1 MNKNPNF
8 QNKLSIFE
16 TRNQKSQNNNDIQK
30 KIESKEDKNT
40 KNIKVNEENKLNS
53 VKKEEKSNEVKNVHN
68 QINTINKNIQ
78 SEKEKIN
85 AQEKIDKDRNI
96 NESKN
101 SFDNKIVPREQS
113 SNFKDKIS
121 KFNKTEN
128 EREKDLKNITRVKS
142 TSIQEKVNMISQ
154 PKKEI
159 KTNNESNNNI
169 KKETNKE
176 INTNTNIK
184 NDNVTQIQ
192 KPEQNEIKQEKNEF
206 KTNTVK
212 QRAATI
218 YSPKPKESNIKT
230 TEKEKDQINKNE
242 NKNNDNK
249 VTISS
254 NNNFKNRILNFETR
268 KNDKIDLN
276 SKEKKGKSIDPSL
289 FESIKLLYQPKKI
302 ETKPVQKNLNTS
314 NNNNLNIK
322 NSTNNNIDKNEN
334 KNTNLADKKEEKE
347 KTPENSVSTETS
359 TNIQDIKNKP
369 KNDEM
374 SVQQVPKKLNLKEI
388 FKNMNIDQV
397 ASKVKADKRE
407 QIIKFAQ
414 QKKEEEKKMEV
425 IEQEVGSDNENDNEN
440 EEEEKEEKEDKDE
453 EEILEGEKEIDE
465 KEEKEEKEEKNKEV
479 FPKLEPEK
487 INPQVNEVKEGTAQ
501 EGDKKINNSN
511 ISDVQKEKEKEN
523 NVDKRRKSTLNIP
536 NNLESKLKS
545 FMLQNNKVA
554 EKVNKNIDPNKN
566 EDEKEKEKEKK
577 PIPEVDNN
585 INKNE
590 NNEFKY
596 NKTIKLNKSIGFKE
610 NNTYNPYN
618 DNFQFDEKKPE
629 INLACPTFVE
639 SNKNKFEK
647 LIQLNENISSENE
660 EIFLGSVTTSKT
672 TNTKNSLCESFFLAS
687 FPRENGQIIDNSE
700 GDDAECNHFLCSF
713 LPAMQP
719 EILYKY
725 PEADIKGLEINNLAA
740 SICFP
745 NGIKVC
751 YDEKE
756 DSIKTVKNYRSSF
769 TNQVGDRF
777 FTVIY
782 HFYLKMENKDFEESY
797 SNTPIKNKLLS
808 YKDETHA
815 TLSEE
820 SEEDI
825 CDKINVYIEL
835 STKRNYVYIPFC
847 LCLISKY
854 PFIEQMEKCLESIM
868 MSINGNE
875 PNLVDL
881 NEVITYIVKSIPA
894 PPYQSKIYFPLPY
907 FNKFIEI
914 QQPYFRD
921 IAQFGD
927 NPIIIL
933 NHFSISHILCLFK
946 LLIFEQK
953 VLIIGKNN
961 DLISQIILNFVSLLY
976 PFEWIHTFIPIM
988 SGKMLKFLQAFLPF
1002 FNGINKSLFNKAKP
1016 ILAKAPKGIFIF
1028 NVDEDKID
1036 INSNLKTSKKIKV
1049 SSYINKHYPNFPKH
1063 IENLIIKELKII
1075 KHNHDHAKENYD
1087 KYNANIKIKNLFMEV
1102 FTELL
1107 CDYKNYSYIIDDY
1120 PVFNSF
1126 LYIKDKKTDKN
1137 FFKEFTSTQLFQMFI
1152 QNSLFNDKNKV
1163 PYFEDRLNQFNALKK
1178 AGRSSSYIYSN
1189 LFSSFNDEY
1198 NSFFKINKIYI
1209 IKPYFIKGFKEY
1221 EESYISKNKS
1231 INLNK
1236 IAIFLSNKYEGKNDV
1251 FINNHG
1257 VLRENKRIM
1266 EKPIELSNEND
1277 PNEYDIYLIPGQKI
1291 ENLIDDKNNKSP
1303 NPSNNIETKKTKTIK
1318 MGFISDEESNN
1329 ENTIR
1334 YSQTIFYKENDLTE
1348 DEKDEIKDNIKEI
1361 MTRVYRSDVT
1371 KIEDDK
1377 KTIIDSMKKQ
1387 FGREYFVSI
1396 LNTGNNND
1404 KTIKLVIEK
1413 SYLFF
1418 CDIIFNTLLDILKLD
1433 EHKNINIAIKLLKA
1447 SLFIK
1452 TIKNKKEY
1460 ILSDELFVKL
1470 EKYSLFVNY
1479 NFWERWVE
1487 DDMTESDIEILKLQK
1502 KAKDENVEYFYIDEE
1517 SENYKSYIKHSCD
1530 IIEGLTSIM
1539 MKMKLK
1545 NNFIYETTSEL
1556 CKQYIF
1562 EESSLKQVLQEIV
1575 NELQLFKKLSN

>member
-1 MNKNPNF
+1 MNKNPNL
-8 QNKLSIFE
+8 QNKISIFE
-16 TRNQKSQNNNDIQK
+16 SKNQKPQNNIDFPK
-30 KIESKEDKNT
+30 KNESKLDKNT
-40 KNIKVNEENKLNS
+40 KNIKKKEDNKLNN
-53 VKKEEKSNEVKNVHN
+53 VKKEEKSNEVGKVHN
-68 QINTINKNIQ
+68 QINTLNKINQ

-85 AQEKIDKDRNI
+85 AKEKIDKVKNI
-96 NESKN
+96 NEPKKD
-101 SFDNKIVPREQS
+101 FDNKIVLKEQS
-113 SNFKDKIS
+113 SDFKDKLN
-121 KFNKTEN
+121 KFNKIDKTEN
-128 EREKDLKNITRVKS
+128 ENEKDSKNITRVRS
-142 TSIQEKVNMISQ
+142 TAIQEIANMISQ
-154 PKKEI
+154 HKKEI
-159 KTNNESNNNI
+159 KTNNEVNNNI
-169 KKETNKE
+169 KKETYA
-176 INTNTNIK
+176 NIK
-184 NDNVTQIQ
+184 KDNVTHIQ
-192 KPEQNEIKQEKNEF
+192 KNEQEKINKEKNEIQM
-206 KTNTVK
+206 NSVK
-212 QRAATI
+212 QKAATI
-218 YSPKPKESNIKT
+218 YSSTPKENVVKT
-230 TEKEKDQINKNE
+230 KEKPQINKNE
-242 NKNNDNK
+242 NKNNNNK
-249 VTISS
+249 ETISS
-254 NNNFKNRILNFETR
+254 NNDFKNKILNFENR
-268 KNDKIDLN
+268 KPYKTNLI

-289 FESIKLLYQPKKI
+289 FESIKLLYQPKKM
-302 ETKPVQKNLNTS
+302 ETKPVQKNLSTS

-322 NSTNNNIDKNEN
+322 NNTNNNIDKNEN
-334 KNTNLADKKEEKE
+334 KNSNLADKDKEKE
-347 KTPENSVSTETS
+347 KTPEKSVSTEAS
-359 TNIQDIKNKP
+359 NNIKDVKNKL
-369 KNDEM
+369 KFDEM

-414 QKKEEEKKMEV
+414 QKKEEEKKLEA
-425 IEQEVGSDNENDNEN
+425 IEQEVESDNENDN

-453 EEILEGEKEIDE
+453 EEILEGEKEI
-465 KEEKEEKEEKNKEV
+465 EEKEEKEKKEEKKPETV
-479 FPKLEPEK
+479 PKLEPEK
-487 INPQVNEVKEGTAQ
+487 INPSVNEVKERTTQDGN
-501 EGDKKINNSN
+501 KKVNNLN
-511 ISDVQKEKEKEN
+511 ISNNQKEKENQN
-523 NVDKRRKSTLNIP
+523 NVGIRRKSAINIP

-545 FMLQNNKVA
+545 LMLQNNKEG
-554 EKVNKNIDPNKN
+554 EKVNKKIDQNKN
-566 EDEKEKEKEKK
+566 EDEKEKEKK
-577 PIPEVDNN
+577 PIPVVDNN

-590 NNEFKY
+590 NNEIKKKY
-596 NKTIKLNKSIGFKE
+596 NKTKKLNKSIGFNE

-618 DNFQFDEKKPE
+618 DNLQFEEIKPE
-629 INLACPTFVE
+629 NNLACPTFVE

-647 LIQLNENISSENE
+647 LIQSNDNISSENE
-660 EIFLGSVTTSKT
+660 EIFLGAVTVSKT
-672 TNTKNSLCESFFLAS
+672 SNTKNSFCESFFLAS
-687 FPRENGQIIDNSE
+687 FPRENGQILDNSE
-700 GDDAECNHFLCSF
+700 GDNAECNHFLCSF

-745 NGIKVC
+745 NGIKIC

-782 HFYLKMENKDFEESY
+782 HFYLKMDNKEFEEY
-797 SNTPIKNKLLS
+797 YINTPIKSKILS

-825 CDKINVYIEL
+825 YDKINVYQEL
-835 STKRNYVYIPFC
+835 SSKRKYVYIPFC

-868 MSINGNE
+868 MSINGKE

-881 NEVITYIVKSIPA
+881 NELITYIVKSIPA

-914 QQPYFRD
+914 QHPYFRD

-927 NPIIIL
+927 NPIMIL

-953 VLIIGKNN
+953 VLIVGKNN
-961 DLISQIILNFVSLLY
+961 DLISQIILNVVSLLY

-988 SGKMLKFLQAFLPF
+988 SEKMLKFLQAFLPF
-1002 FNGINKSLFNKAKP
+1002 FNGINKSLFNKAES

-1036 INSNLKTSKKIKV
+1036 INSNLKSSKKIKV
-1049 SSYINKHYPNFPKH
+1049 SSYIYKHFPNFPKH
-1063 IENLIIKELKII
+1063 IENLIMKELKLI
-1075 KHNHDHAKENYD
+1075 KHNYKQAKENYD

-1137 FFKEFTSTQLFQMFI
+1137 FFKEFTSTQLFQVFI

-1163 PYFEDRLNQFNALKK
+1163 PYFEDRLGQFNALKK
-1178 AGRSSSYIYSN
+1178 AGKSSSYIYSN

-1209 IKPYFIKGFKEY
+1209 IKPYIIKGFKEY
-1221 EESYISKNKS
+1221 EESYISKNKG

-1236 IAIFLSNKYEGKNDV
+1236 ISIFLSNKYEVRNDV

-1257 VLRENKRIM
+1257 VLSENKRIM
-1266 EKPIELSNEND
+1266 EKPIELSNKND

-1291 ENLIDDKNNKSP
+1291 ENLIDDKNDKKQNS
-1303 NPSNNIETKKTKTIK
+1303 SNNIETKKTKTIK
-1318 MGFISDEESNN
+1318 VGFISDEESNN

-1334 YSQTIFYKENDLTE
+1334 YSQTIFFNENDLTE

-1404 KTIKLVIEK
+1404 KTIKLVIEE

-1487 DDMTESDIEILKLQK
+1487 DDMTESDIEILNLQI
-1502 KAKDENVEYFYIDEE
+1502 KAKEENGEYYYIDEE
-1517 SENYKSYIKHSCD
+1517 SDNYKSYIKHACD

-1545 NNFIYETTSEL
+1545 NNFIYETTSDL

-1562 EESSLKQVLQEIV
+1562 EDSSLKQVLQEIV
-1575 NELQLFKKLSN
+1575 HELQLFKKLSN

>member
-8 QNKLSIFE
+8 QNKISIFE
-16 TRNQKSQNNNDIQK
+16 SKNQKPQNNADIPK
-30 KIESKEDKNT
+30 KNESKLDKNAN
-40 KNIKVNEENKLNS
+40 NIKVTEENKLNN
-53 VKKEEKSNEVKNVHN
+53 VKKEEKSNEVGNVHN
-68 QINTINKNIQ
+68 QINTLNKINQ

-85 AQEKIDKDRNI
+85 TQEKIDKVKNI
-96 NESKN
+96 NEPKKD
-101 SFDNKIVPREQS
+101 FDNKIVLKEQS
-113 SNFKDKIS
+113 SDFKDKLN
-121 KFNKTEN
+121 KFNKNDKAEN
-128 EREKDLKNITRVKS
+128 ENEKDSKNITRVRS
-142 TSIQEKVNMISQ
+142 TTIQERANMISQ

-159 KTNNESNNNI
+159 KPNNEVNNNI
-169 KKETNKE
+169 KKETNA
-176 INTNTNIK
+176 NIK
-184 NDNVTQIQ
+184 IDNVTHIQ
-192 KPEQNEIKQEKNEF
+192 KPEQEKINMEKNELQM
-206 KTNTVK
+206 NSVK

-218 YSPKPKESNIKT
+218 YSATPKENALKT
-230 TEKEKDQINKNE
+230 KEKPQINKNE
-242 NKNNDNK
+242 NKNNNNK
-249 VTISS
+249 ETISS
-254 NNNFKNRILNFETR
+254 NNDFKNKILNFENR
-268 KNDKIDLN
+268 KPDKTDLI

-289 FESIKLLYQPKKI
+289 FESIKLLYQPKKM

-314 NNNNLNIK
+314 NKNNLNIK
-322 NSTNNNIDKNEN
+322 NNTNNNIDKNEN
-334 KNTNLADKKEEKE
+334 KNSNLADKDKEKE
-347 KTPENSVSTETS
+347 KTPEKSVSNEVS
-359 TNIQDIKNKP
+359 NNIKDVKDKS
-369 KNDEM
+369 KFDEM

-414 QKKEEEKKMEV
+414 QKKEEEKKMEA
-425 IEQEVGSDNENDNEN
+425 IQQEVESENDN

-453 EEILEGEKEIDE
+453 EEILEGEKEIEEKVE
-465 KEEKEEKEEKNKEV
+465 KEEKEEKKPEIA
-479 FPKLEPEK
+479 PKLEPEK
-487 INPQVNEVKEGTAQ
+487 INPTIKEVKEETTQNGNKKDNNLNIN
-501 EGDKKINNSN
+501 GD
-511 ISDVQKEKEKEN
+511 QKEKEKEN
-523 NVDKRRKSTLNIP
+523 QNNAGIRRKSTLTIP

-545 FMLQNNKVA
+545 LMQQNNKVG
-554 EKVNKNIDPNKN
+554 EKVNKKIDPNKS

-577 PIPEVDNN
+577 PIPAIDNN

-590 NNEFKY
+590 NNETKY
-596 NKTIKLNKSIGFKE
+596 NKTKKFNKSIGFNE

-618 DNFQFDEKKPE
+618 DNLQFDEIKPE
-629 INLACPTFVE
+629 NNLACPTFVE
-639 SNKNKFEK
+639 SSKNKFEK
-647 LIQLNENISSENE
+647 LVQSNDNISSENE
-660 EIFLGSVTTSKT
+660 EIFLGAVTASKT
-672 TNTKNSLCESFFLAS
+672 TCTKNSFCESFFLAS
-687 FPRENGQIIDNSE
+687 FPRENGQILDNSE
-700 GDDAECNHFLCSF
+700 GDNAECNHFLCSF

-745 NGIKVC
+745 NGIKIC

-782 HFYLKMENKDFEESY
+782 HFYLKMDNKEFEESY
-797 SNTPIKNKLLS
+797 NNTPIKSKILS

-825 CDKINVYIEL
+825 YDKINVYQEL
-835 STKRNYVYIPFC
+835 SNKRNYVYIPFC

-868 MSINGNE
+868 MSINGKE

-881 NEVITYIVKSIPA
+881 NELITYIVKSIPA

-933 NHFSISHILCLFK
+933 NHFSIRNILCLFK

-953 VLIIGKNN
+953 VLVVGKNN
-961 DLISQIILNFVSLLY
+961 DLISQIILNVVSLLY

-988 SGKMLKFLQAFLPF
+988 SEKMLKFLQAFLPF
-1002 FNGINKSLFNKAKP
+1002 FNGINKSLFNKAES

-1028 NVDEDKID
+1028 NVDEDTIVL
-1036 INSNLKTSKKIKV
+1036 NSNLKTSKKIKV
-1049 SSYINKHYPNFPKH
+1049 SSYINKHFPNFPKH
-1063 IENLIIKELKII
+1063 IENLIIKELKLI
-1075 KHNHDHAKENYD
+1075 KHNHEQAKENYD

-1137 FFKEFTSTQLFQMFI
+1137 FFKEFTSTQLFQVFI
-1152 QNSLFNDKNKV
+1152 QNSLFSDKNKV
-1163 PYFEDRLNQFNALKK
+1163 PYFEDRLGQFNALKK
-1178 AGRSSSYIYSN
+1178 AGKSSSYIYSN

-1221 EESYISKNKS
+1221 EESYISKNKG

-1236 IAIFLSNKYEGKNDV
+1236 ISIFLSNKYEVRNDV

-1291 ENLIDDKNNKSP
+1291 ENLIDDKNNKSQ
-1303 NPSNNIETKKTKTIK
+1303 NSSNNIETKKTKTIK
-1318 MGFISDEESNN
+1318 VGFISDEESNN

-1334 YSQTIFYKENDLTE
+1334 YSQTIFFKENDLTE

-1487 DDMTESDIEILKLQK
+1487 DDMTESDIEILNLQK
-1502 KAKDENVEYFYIDEE
+1502 KAKEENGEYYYIDEE

-1562 EESSLKQVLQEIV
+1562 EDSSLKQVLQEIV
-1575 NELQLFKKLSN
+1575 HELQLFKKLSN

>member
-1 MNKNPNF
+1 MNKNTENITKNKNPDF

-16 TRNQKSQNNNDIQK
+16 TKNQKSQNNTDIPK
-30 KIESKEDKNT
+30 KIESKIEKNT
-40 KNIKVNEENKLNS
+40 KNIKANEENKLNNA
-53 VKKEEKSNEVKNVHN
+53 KKEEKSNEVGNVHN
-68 QINTINKNIQ
+68 QINKINKNNQ

-85 AQEKIDKDRNI
+85 AKEKIDKNI
-96 NESKN
+96 NEPKIN
-101 SFDNKIVPREQS
+101 SNNKIIPKEQS
-113 SNFKDKIS
+113 DNFKDKLS
-121 KFNKTEN
+121 KFNKTDKTQDDG
-128 EREKDLKNITRVKS
+128 EKALKNITRLRS
-142 TSIQEKVNMISQ
+142 TTIQEKVKMISQ

-159 KTNNESNNNI
+159 KTNNEMNSKI

-176 INTNTNIK
+176 INSNTNIK
-184 NDNVTQIQ
+184 NDNVAQTQ
-192 KPEQNEIKQEKNEF
+192 KPEENELKMNS
-206 KTNTVK
+206 VK

-218 YSPKPKESNIKT
+218 YSAKPKQKESNPIA
-230 TEKEKDQINKNE
+230 KEKDE

-249 VTISS
+249 VTTST
-254 NNNFKNRILNFETR
+254 NNDFKNKILNFEKR
-268 KNDKIDLN
+268 KEDKTKLV
-276 SKEKKGKSIDPSL
+276 SKEKKGKSIDPSV
-289 FESIKLLYQPKKI
+289 FESIKLLYQPKKT
-302 ETKPVQKNLNTS
+302 EVKPVQKNLSTS
-314 NNNNLNIK
+314 NNSNSNIK
-322 NSTNNNIDKNEN
+322 SSTNNNIDKNEN
-334 KNTNLADKKEEKE
+334 KNANMADKKEEKE
-347 KTPENSVSTETS
+347 KVKTSEKSVSTEAS
-359 TNIQDIKNKP
+359 TNIQGEKNKS
-369 KNDEM
+369 KTDEM
-374 SVQQVPKKLNLKEI
+374 SVQQFPKKLNLKEI

-414 QKKEEEKKMEV
+414 QKKEEEENKIKS
-425 IEQEVGSDNENDNEN
+425 IEQEIESDNENDNEN

-453 EEILEGEKEIDE
+453 EEILEVEKD
-465 KEEKEEKEEKNKEV
+465 KEEKEEKEKNLEKV
-479 FPKLEPEK
+479 PKLEPEK
-487 INPQVNEVKEGTAQ
+487 INPPVNELKEVTSLDQ
-501 EGDKKINNSN
+501 SKKINNLN
-511 ISDVQKEKEKEN
+511 IGDNQKEKENQN
-523 NVDKRRKSTLNIP
+523 NVGIRRKSILNIP

-545 FMLQNNKVA
+545 LMLQSNKVD
-554 EKVNKNIDPNKN
+554 EKASQKIGQNKN
-566 EDEKEKEKEKK
+566 EDEKENEKK
-577 PIPEVDNN
+577 PISVVDNN

-590 NNEFKY
+590 KNESNY
-596 NKTIKLNKSIGFKE
+596 NKTKSLHKSLGANE
-610 NNTYNPYN
+610 SNTYNPCN
-618 DNFQFDEKKPE
+618 DDIQFEKMKTITGSALTGP
-629 INLACPTFVE
+629 
-639 SNKNKFEK
+639 NKNKIEK
-647 LIQLNENISSENE
+647 LVQSNENISSENE
-660 EIFLGSVTTSKT
+660 EIFLGTKTISKT
-672 TNTKNSLCESFFLAS
+672 TNIKNDSFCESFFLAS

-745 NGIKVC
+745 NGIKIC

-782 HFYLKMENKDFEESY
+782 HFYLKMENKEFEESY
-797 SNTPIKNKLLS
+797 INTPIKSKMLS

-825 CDKINVYIEL
+825 YDKINIYIEL

-868 MSINGNE
+868 MSINGKE
-875 PNLVDL
+875 PNLIDL
-881 NEVITYIVKSIPA
+881 NELITYIVKSIPA

-953 VLIIGKNN
+953 VIVVGKNN

-988 SGKMLKFLQAFLPF
+988 SEKMLKFLQAFLPF
-1002 FNGINKSLFNKAKP
+1002 FNGINKSLFNKAEP

-1036 INSNLKTSKKIKV
+1036 INSNLKNSKKIKV
-1049 SSYINKHYPNFPKH
+1049 SSYINKHFPNFPKH
-1063 IENLIIKELKII
+1063 IENLIIKELKLIM
-1075 KHNHDHAKENYD
+1075 HNHKHAKENYD

-1126 LYIKDKKTDKN
+1126 LYIKDKKSDKN
-1137 FFKEFTSTQLFQMFI
+1137 FFSEFISTQLFQMFI

-1163 PYFEDRLNQFNALKK
+1163 PYFEARLDQFNALKK
-1178 AGRSSSYIYSN
+1178 EGRSSNYIYTN

-1221 EESYISKNKS
+1221 EDSYISKNKS

-1236 IAIFLSNKYEGKNDV
+1236 VTIFLSSKYEVKNDI

-1277 PNEYDIYLIPGQKI
+1277 PNEYDIFLIPGQKL

-1303 NPSNNIETKKTKTIK
+1303 NSFNNIEYKKTKTIK

-1334 YSQTIFYKENDLTE
+1334 YSHTLLPYKENDLTE

-1371 KIEDDK
+1371 KIEEDK

-1404 KTIKLVIEK
+1404 KTIKLVIEQ

-1433 EHKNINIAIKLLKA
+1433 EHENINIAIKLLKA

-1452 TIKNKKEY
+1452 TIKHKKEY

-1487 DDMTESDIEILKLQK
+1487 DDMTENDINILKLQK
-1502 KAKDENVEYFYIDEE
+1502 KSKEENGEYYYIDEE

-1556 CKQYIF
+1556 CKEYIF
-1562 EESSLKQVLQEIV
+1562 EESSLKIVLQEII